1 MNRGLHRHN
10 SPRQWYRMQATVC
23 PARYRS
29 HPHHRLVQGTL
40 PTGLRHSMML
50 AVMRT
55 AITTTTVLGHHNRHI
70 HNHRLHRPPALRIA
84 LAAQRLARPLPP
96 VALQYRWLPDATP
109 ALNRTILIIPLP
121 PLARLSPSTK
131 IMVTDY
137 HIRNHNRAFDR
148 SRASRPFERSS
159 VDYRGLVVGD
169 GKRRM
174 MIRSW
179 LERKSIRTIRTSL
192 RRIIC

>member
-10 SPRQWYRMQATVC
+10 SPRQWHRTQATVY

-40 PTGLRHSMML
+40 PTGRRHSMML

-55 AITTTTVLGHHNRHI
+55 PTTMVLGHHNRHI
-70 HNHRLHRPPALRIA
+70 HNHRLHRLPALPIA
-84 LAAQRLARPLPP
+84 LAVQRLARPLPP
-96 VALQYRWLPDATP
+96 VALQYHWLPDETP

-121 PLARLSPSTK
+121 PLAQPSPSTK

-148 SRASRPFERSS
+148 SRASKPFERSS
-159 VDYRGLVVGD
+159 ADYRGLVVGD

-174 MIRSW
+174 MIRLWSG
-179 LERKSIRTIRTSL
+179 RKSIRTIRISL